1 MIACSVAVHAD
12 DLLTGVV
19 IGTRDAVDY
28 STNART
34 TTVNTRVNAFDGN
47 MDTFFASYDRSYTWA
62 GLDLGQPYV
71 ITRVGWSPRND
82 GLGPDRVVLGV
93 FEGANSPDFMDALPL
108 YIIDERGSI
117 GQMSYADVVCSR
129 GFRYVRYVGPSNAR
143 CNIAELEFY
152 GHPDVGDDSQL
163 YQLTNL
169 PTVSIHT
176 LNGEIPYDKVHQIVS
191 QLTIISDDGKQIL
204 SEPGTTRE
212 RGNYSR
218 NFDKKPYRIKF
229 DEKQHLLDAPAK
241 AKKWTLINNYGDKT
255 LMRNLL
261 AFELSK
267 LLGMT
272 YTPFGTAVD
281 VLLNGEYKGCY
292 QLCDQIGVNKNR
304 VPITEMT
311 PRDNSGDALTGGYLI
326 EVDAY
331 ANQEKSWFSSYK
343 GTPVT
348 IKSPEEDSITVEQ
361 RQYIQNHFNAMEFDF
376 FHYLDRNTFLRHFLV
391 GEMSGNTDTYWS
403 VFMYKQRNDDL
414 LYTGPVWDFDLA
426 FDNDQRIY
434 PVSNR
439 TNWVYC
445 SGGSTASGMSSFVTR
460 VLSDKAAKQRLI
472 DIWSDMRDKGLF
484 TNESLLAYVDST
496 AEVLQA
502 SQKLN
507 FIRWPILNQRVHQN
521 PSAKGS
527 YNAEVDVLR
536 EYFPTRIAWIDKFL
550 GYKSAPVYKDSTY
563 YISNAEELMA
573 FANALELSGGSA
585 IRSAQTAFIRIF

>member
-1 MIACSVAVHAD
+1 MIVCSVAVQAD
-12 DLLTGVV
+12 DLLTGTV

-28 STNART
+28 VTNART
-34 TTVNTRVNAFDGN
+34 TSVNTCANAFDGD

-82 GLGPDRVVLGV
+82 VVGPDRVVLGV

-108 YIIDERGSI
+108 YIIDERGAI

-152 GHPDVGDDSQL
+152 GHPDVGDDSRL

-191 QLTIISDDGKQIL
+191 QLTIISDDGKHIL

-261 AFELSK
+261 
-267 LLGMT
+267 
-272 YTPFGTAVD
+272 
-281 VLLNGEYKGCY
+281 
-292 QLCDQIGVNKNR
+292 LCDQISVNKNR
-304 VPITEMT
+304 VAITEMT
-311 PRDNSGDALTGGYLI
+311 PRDDSGDALTGGYLI

-348 IKSPEEDSITVEQ
+348 IKSPEEDSITVNQ
-361 RQYIQNHFNAMEFDF
+361 RQYIQNQFNTMEFDI

-403 VFMYKQRNDDL
+403 VYMYKQRGDEMI
-414 LYTGPVWDFDLA
+414 YTGPVWDFDLA
-426 FDNDQRIY
+426 FDNDQRLY
-434 PVSNR
+434 PVCNKSDFIYR
-439 TNWVYC
+439 
-445 SGGSTASGMSSFVTR
+445 SGGSVIGKMRELVDNFVLRNEESTSQM
-460 VLSDKAAKQRLI
+460 LNIWDKARQSGLTEENLVAWVDNMEQKLAVSQRL
-472 DIWSDMRDKGLF
+472 
-484 TNESLLAYVDST
+484 
-496 AEVLQA
+496 
-502 SQKLN
+502 N
-507 FIRWPILNQRVHQN
+507 FLRWPILNQRVHQN
-521 PSAKGS
+521 PKALGS
-527 YNAEVDVLR
+527 FEAEVEVVRRFVKERLR
-536 EYFPTRIAWIDKFL
+536 WMDRRI
-550 GYKSAPVYKDSTY
+550 GYTY
-563 YISNAEELMA
+563 VP
-573 FANALELSGGSA
+573 SA
-585 IRSAQTAFIRIF
+585 INGIAVDLTKPYEVYAVSGQACGHSLTGLRPGIYIIRQGQASRKIVVH